1 MVGCTSPFRARLEK
15 EKVIVF
21 ILWFLEGFWKG
32 LSELVNDLLGTS
44 KK

>member
-1 MVGCTSPFRARLEK
+1 LKK

-32 LSELVNDLLGTS
+32 LSELAEELLGTS